1 MTVEELLTRLRQMQ
15 ANFREA
21 ADTMAPTGHP
31 DYDLGRGVALEW
43 AADDLEELLMEY
55 DHD

>member
-1 MTVEELLTRLRQMQ
+1 MTVEELVTRLRQMQ

-55 DHD
+55 DHG